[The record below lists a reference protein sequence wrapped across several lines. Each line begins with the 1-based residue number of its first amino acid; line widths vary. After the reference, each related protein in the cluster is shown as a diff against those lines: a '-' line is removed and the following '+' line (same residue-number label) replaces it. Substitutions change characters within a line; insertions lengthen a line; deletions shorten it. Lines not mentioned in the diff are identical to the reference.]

1 MFVTSAVT
9 GYWRRL
15 RSMFRETCGTSAI
28 EFAVIAPVL
37 ITACLGTVEISRFL
51 IVQMKL
57 ERTAAVVAD
66 LATRNN
72 SISQP
77 IIDELFAYTELAL
90 GDQVA
95 PAGLLLI
102 VSSVSYA
109 PGDTPRVAW
118 QRSGAGTL
126 SVASKIGTA
135 GQPAQVPSPMVIREG
150 ESVLVTE
157 VFASHE
163 GWLLEFIADRQL
175 YESAIVRPRLGLLDQ
190 IN

>member
-1 MFVTSAVT
+1 MSAT
-9 GYWRRL
+9 CAALRGWRRIRAL
-15 RSMFRETCGTSAI
+15 FQQTAGSSAI

-51 IVQMKL
+51 LVQMKL

-90 GDQVA
+90 GDYIA
-95 PAGLLLI
+95 PEGLRLV

-109 PGDTPRVAW
+109 PGDTARVAW

-135 GQPAQVPSPMVIREG
+135 GQPAEMPAPMVVREG
-150 ESVLVTE
+150 ESVLVAE

-163 GWLLEFIADRQL
+163 GWLLEFVADRQL
-175 YESAIVRPRLGLLDQ
+175 YESTIVRPRLGLLDRVD
-190 IN
+190 